1 MKITKLQQG
10 NVLLDTWYYTENTL
24 MEMLKEHKVFYLDE
38 NHAISYDSS
47 KYERLG
53 FKPDLR
59 IFWEKGNELK
69 VAFVES
75 CFVNILVKNNCNYYV
90 KF

>member
-10 NVLLDTWYYTENTL
+10 NVLLNTWYYTENTL

-59 IFWEKGNELK
+59 IFLEKGDEIK
-69 VAFVES
+69 ASFVERR
-75 CFVNILVKNNCNYYV
+75 FVCILVKNNCNYYV

>member
-38 NHAISYDSS
+38 NY
-47 KYERLG
+47 G
-53 FKPDLR
+53 
-59 IFWEKGNELK
+59 WEPMK
-69 VAFVES
+69 
-75 CFVNILVKNNCNYYV
+75 
-90 KF
+90 

>member
-1 MKITKLQQG
+1 MKITKLKQG

-38 NHAISYDSS
+38 NYAISYDSS
-47 KYERLG
+47 KYERLEL
-53 FKPDLR
+53 KPDLR
-59 IFWEKGNELK
+59 IFLEKGNALK
-69 VAFVES
+69 VSFVES
-75 CFVNILVKNNCNYYV
+75 RFVCILIKNNCNYYV